1 MAEQDSAST
10 GKKIFKKET
19 AFHSLPLTD
28 ALKTLTPHDHLCLVY
43 ETEEEWRS
51 AAITFIALGLQRNEK
66 CIYVVDTHTAG
77 QICSYLSEEGV
88 DVEPATTSGQL
99 VILHETEAYTRDGVF
114 DPDKMIALLIEE
126 TEKALSEGYT
136 ALRITGEMSW
146 ALRGHPGSEALLE
159 YEAKLN
165 RDLFPDYPCL
175 AICQYYRKLFDPKIL
190 RYVVMTHPFM
200 VRNNCIYHNPY
211 YIPPDEFLGQKRNHY
226 ELEHWLESLEH
237 QSLVAEIIRRSE
249 ELEALYKISST
260 IAQSLDL
267 KAVLNVALEKT
278 LEVLNAE
285 GGIIYILDEYSQM
298 YTPTVSYGFS
308 QNILEKATEFK
319 KGEGLSG
326 YAVQTGNPVLVSD
339 MATNSWNISPVY
351 DAEGWQSLVS
361 VPLKAEGALKGVL
374 TISSRTRARFRQ
386 GDLNLLAS
394 IGNQIGVAIENAE
407 LYEAKQQELK
417 ERRRAEEALQESEK
431 KYRDLVE
438 NIGSIIYVCDTQ
450 GVLTYVNPVV
460 EPLIGY
466 HPSEVTGRSFTEF
479 LYEEDVNPG
488 QAAFRSIMAGHT
500 HQGEYRLVAKSG
512 HVCWV
517 NASGRP
523 IHENGCI
530 IGVQGVV
537 TDITARKRA
546 EEELMQ
552 LSTAVKISNDSIVI
566 TDMEGCITYVNEATL
581 KLYRTHTREDLIG
594 KNIIEIVIP
603 EDRKKV
609 AAAIEEVREKGFVEN
624 WEYGLIVEDGSHIMV
639 ETSMVLMETAA
650 GTPKGCVGITRDIT
664 ERKRAEREIK
674 RKLMRYDLEEGNMYL
689 VKESEPL
696 TSAEAFRD
704 LLNVGY
710 PGLAIS
716 RTPKREFKDTF
727 EQEFDYFWVAEK
739 GDEVFI
745 PPELKKIAEKIEAL
759 AKATAIFI
767 DRLDYLI
774 SKTSFREI
782 LSFVYNLREIAY
794 LKDHIVILCVDP
806 STMNQQELIQI
817 EKEAAKVE
825 PLYKTRLPEK
835 LIAVLKVVYEQNT
848 KGVTPSYTT
857 IGQKIG
863 ASKPTTRKRIRMLIN
878 YGYLEETQ
886 KGRTKIVDLTEKGR
900 TLFLK

>member
-1 MAEQDSAST
+1 MAEPNSAST
-10 GKKIFKKET
+10 GGDIFRENT
-19 AFHSLPLTD
+19 VLQSLTLTE

-51 AAITFIALGLQRNEK
+51 AAITFMALGLQKNEK

-88 DVEPATTSGQL
+88 DVDFASTSGQL
-99 VILHETEAYTRDGVF
+99 VVLHETEAYTRDGIF

-126 TEKALSEGYT
+126 TEKALSEGYA
-136 ALRITGEMSW
+136 ALRVTGEMSW

-190 RYVVMTHPFM
+190 RYIVMTHPLM

-211 YIPPDEFLGQKRNHY
+211 YIPPDEFLSQKRNHY

-249 ELEALYKISST
+249 ELEALCKISST

-267 KAVLNVALEKT
+267 KEVLNASLKKT

-285 GGIIYILDEYSQM
+285 GGMIHILDEYNQM

-326 YAVQTGNPVLVSD
+326 YAAQTGNPVLISD
-339 MATNSWNISPVY
+339 TAKNSWNISPIY
-351 DAEGWQSLVS
+351 RMEGWQSLVS
-361 VPLKAEGALKGVL
+361 VPLKAEDILKGVL
-374 TISSRTRARFRQ
+374 TIGSRVKARFRQ
-386 GDLNLLAS
+386 DDLNLLAS
-394 IGNQIGVAIENAE
+394 IGDQIGIAIENAE

-417 ERRRAEEALQESEK
+417 ERRRAEEALQESER

-438 NIGSIIYVCDTQ
+438 NISSVIYVCDTQ
-450 GVLTYVNPVV
+450 GVFTYVSPVV
-460 EPLIGY
+460 ETLIEY
-466 HPSEVTGRSFTEF
+466 HPSEVIGRSFTEF
-479 LYEEDVNPG
+479 LYQEDLKHS
-488 QAAFRSIMAGHT
+488 QKAFRSIMSGHT
-500 HQGEYRLVAKSG
+500 HQGEHRLVTKSG
-512 HVCWV
+512 QICWAS
-517 NASGRP
+517 ASGRP
-523 IHENGCI
+523 IYENDCV
-530 IGVQGVV
+530 IGTQGVL
-537 TDITARKRA
+537 TDITDRKRA

-552 LSTAVKISNDSIVI
+552 LSTAVKISSDSIVI

-594 KNIIEIVIP
+594 KNIIDIVIP

-609 AAAIEEVREKGFVEN
+609 TATTEKVLEKGFVEN
-624 WEYGLIVEDGSHIMV
+624 WEYDLVVKDGSQTTV
-639 ETSMVLMETAA
+639 ETSMVIMKTAA
-650 GTPKGCVGITRDIT
+650 GTPRGFVGITRDIT
-664 ERKRAEREIK
+664 ERKRAEKEMK

-696 TSAEAFRD
+696 KSAEAFQD
-704 LLNVGY
+704 LLSVGY
-710 PGLAIS
+710 PGFAIS
-716 RTPKREFKDTF
+716 RTPKWEFNDTF
-727 EQEFDYFWVAEK
+727 EQLNYLWVAEK
-739 GDEVFI
+739 GDELFI
-745 PPELKKIAEKIEAL
+745 PPELEKIEEKIEAL

-767 DRLDYLI
+767 DRLDYLM
-774 SKTSFREI
+774 SKTSFKKI
-782 LSFVYNLREIAY
+782 LSFVQNLREIAY
-794 LKDHIVILCVDP
+794 LKNHIIVLSVDP
-806 STMNQQELIQI
+806 STMSQQELSQI
-817 EKEAAKVE
+817 EKEASEVE
-825 PLYKTRLPEK
+825 PLYKTRLPEE

-878 YGYLEETQ
+878 YRYLEESQ
-886 KGRTKIVDLTEKGR
+886 KGRTKIVHLTEKGR
-900 TLFLK
+900 ALFLK